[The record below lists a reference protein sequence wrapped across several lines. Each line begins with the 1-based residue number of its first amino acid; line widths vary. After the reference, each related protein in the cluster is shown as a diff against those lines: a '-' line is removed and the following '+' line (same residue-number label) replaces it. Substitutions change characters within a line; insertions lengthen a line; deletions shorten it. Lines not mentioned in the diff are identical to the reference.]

1 MLLTEKK
8 LFGTNGIRGIF
19 GNDLSIEFII
29 DISYSIGSFF
39 KRVL

>member
-1 MLLTEKK
+1 MSLLKKK

-29 DISYSIGSFF
+29 DISYSIGYFF
-39 KRVL
+39 